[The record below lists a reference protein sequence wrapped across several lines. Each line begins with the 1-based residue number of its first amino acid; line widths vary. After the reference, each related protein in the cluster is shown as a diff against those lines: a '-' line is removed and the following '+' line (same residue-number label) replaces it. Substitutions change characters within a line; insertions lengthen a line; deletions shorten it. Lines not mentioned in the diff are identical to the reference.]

1 MPKRPKKEEENDSTD
16 MDFGLF
22 DNLSAGIGVLSDMG
36 MAGVGAAGELVGNII
51 TYAQQRMKYTFLRNM
66 LRHVY
71 GCVPLSNENLTV
83 LSKIIP
89 EGRAGFIWD
98 TLQPFHDWV
107 RFTSDP
113 LTALLHG
120 GDLDISNQ
128 FFEDVRANAIQE
140 RDYRLPKD
148 LVLPGP
154 YKVQS
159 MATMCGYY
167 HARNVHVVGACNH
180 KDTPF
185 NTRGIV
191 IWMETLEGPLME
203 HCWADMFKTS
213 LIKHFHFK
221 RVRDLGDWKPYI
233 DEFLKTIPLTANFSV
248 HDLLETSLSEDRGIL
263 INETPYQ
270 WHKDTIPSTV
280 VIIDSK
286 HNPRKLFQSLLMGKL
301 NAHLGWNCPD
311 VKYVRQDGSGM
322 YSIVKDMKMWMPKD
336 GTFFPNNACKV
347 CCFTY
352 GQVEIFEPSATGKG
366 CL

>member
-1 MPKRPKKEEENDSTD
+1 M
-16 MDFGLF
+16 
-22 DNLSAGIGVLSDMG
+22 
-36 MAGVGAAGELVGNII
+36 
-51 TYAQQRMKYTFLRNM
+51 
-66 LRHVY
+66 
-71 GCVPLSNENLTV
+71 
-83 LSKIIP
+83 
-89 EGRAGFIWD
+89 
-98 TLQPFHDWV
+98 

-159 MATMCGYY
+159 MTTLGGYY

-203 HCWADMFKTS
+203 HCWADMFQTS

-270 WHKDTIPSTV
+270 WHKDAIPSTV
-280 VIIDSK
+280 VVIDSK

-301 NAHLGWNCPD
+301 NAQIA
-311 VKYVRQDGSGM
+311 VVSIDGSKRL
-322 YSIVKDMKMWMPKD
+322 I
-336 GTFFPNNACKV
+336 
-347 CCFTY
+347 
-352 GQVEIFEPSATGKG
+352 EG
-366 CL
+366 CRIDQSSHILCQWIEKAHD